1 MEFVP
6 ATRMVINDLLR
17 KGQPE
22 VAAVLLDLAARAQDI
37 VPELVG
43 LSLGH
48 TRSGNVFTLAASS
61 IEAAGIDATQ
71 YIDGGPCVDAS
82 TGGSVQ
88 TWELPADPDELMSEQ
103 RWATYA
109 RASAAEG
116 IESSLSMPLVLN
128 GRIVGGVN
136 LYASTPDAFNGRHE
150 QLANALG
157 ADVTAA
163 VANADLTFATL
174 SEAQETAVHLAE
186 EDLVHQATGII
197 AARHNLDIVAARAH
211 LADSARRAGVTELQA
226 ATTLINTLGW

>member
-1 MEFVP
+1 MDFVP
-6 ATRMVINDLLR
+6 ATRMVINNMLR
-17 KGQPE
+17 NGEPE

-82 TGGSVQ
+82 TGGNVE
-88 TWELPADPDELMSEQ
+88 TWELPADPDDVMDEQ

-116 IESSLSMPLVLN
+116 IESTC
-128 GRIVGGVN
+128 RC
-136 LYASTPDAFNGRHE
+136 R
-150 QLANALG
+150 
-157 ADVTAA
+157 
-163 VANADLTFATL
+163 
-174 SEAQETAVHLAE
+174 
-186 EDLVHQATGII
+186 
-197 AARHNLDIVAARAH
+197 
-211 LADSARRAGVTELQA
+211 
-226 ATTLINTLGW
+226 WC